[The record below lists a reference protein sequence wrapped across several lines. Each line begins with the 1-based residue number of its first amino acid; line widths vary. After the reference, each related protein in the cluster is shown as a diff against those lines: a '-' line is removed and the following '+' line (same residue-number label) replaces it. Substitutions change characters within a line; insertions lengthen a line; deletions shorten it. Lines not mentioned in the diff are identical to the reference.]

1 MKIYFFV
8 SKNNYNDIITIYY
21 SDDKHDTEK
30 MTFTGYTVK
39 QAIKRMREVFGLKN
53 KHVIII
59 GGGQA

>member
-39 QAIKRMREVFGLKN
+39 QAIKRMREV
-53 KHVIII
+53 
-59 GGGQA
+59 